1 MQGYPGFHR
10 GGIAERGTRP
20 GNGMDWLNYHHLLY
34 FWTVAREG
42 SIARAA
48 ETLLLAPPTI
58 STQIKA
64 LEESLGEKLFE
75 RRGRS
80 LVLTE
85 VGQVVYGYADEIFGL
100 GRELL
105 SAVRQLPTGRPL
117 QLAIGVTDSMPKLVA
132 REILAPVL
140 DLDEPVHFSVREA
153 ALEEML
159 LELAAWKLD
168 LVLTDRPAP
177 SSLRIK
183 AFTHELGR
191 SPVVLMAAP
200 SLAERLR
207 GDFPASLDGAPAIL
221 TTGETALRR
230 TLDRWFSSIS
240 VTPRVVAEFEDP
252 AMMLVFAD
260 DELGFLAVPSL
271 IAERIRQR
279 GGLEVIGQ
287 LPEAEERFYAITVE
301 RKVAHRGVQ
310 AVLAGAKA
318 RFASQAGGEG

>member
-1 MQGYPGFHR
+1 
-10 GGIAERGTRP
+10 
-20 GNGMDWLNYHHLLY
+20 MDWLNYHHLLY
-34 FWTVAREG
+34 FWTTAREG

-48 ETLLLAPPTI
+48 EVLLLAPPTV

-85 VGQVVYGYADEIFGL
+85 VGGVVFGYADEIFGL
-100 GRELL
+100 GRELM

-140 DLDEPVHFSVREA
+140 AMDEPVRFSVREA
-153 ALEEML
+153 DLETML

-177 SSLRIK
+177 SSLRVK

-200 SLAERLR
+200 PLAATLR
-207 GDFPASLDGAPAIL
+207 PGFPASLDGAPAIL

-230 TLDRWFSSIS
+230 TLDRWFSSLGVS
-240 VTPRVVAEFEDP
+240 PRVVAEFEDP

-260 DELGFLAVPSL
+260 DQLGFLAVPSL
-271 IAERIRQR
+271 IAQRIQERSS
-279 GGLEVIGQ
+279 LEVIGTV
-287 LPEAEERFYAITVE
+287 PDAEERFHAITVE

-310 AVLAGAKA
+310 AVLEGARA
-318 RFASQAGGEG
+318 RFAAD

>member
-117 QLAIGVTDSMPKLVA
+117 HLAVGVTDSMPKLVA
-132 REILAPVL
+132 REILMPAL
-140 DLDEPVHFSVREA
+140 ALEEPVRFSVREEG
-153 ALEEML
+153 LETML

-168 LVLTDRPAP
+168 LVLTDRPPP

-183 AFTHELGR
+183 AFTHELGC

-200 SLAERLR
+200 QLAARLR
-207 GDFPASLDGAPAIL
+207 DGFPHSLDGAPAIL

-230 TLDRWFSSIS
+230 TLDRWFAGLG
-240 VTPRVVAEFEDP
+240 VNPRVVAEFEDP

-271 IAERIRQR
+271 IAQRIQARS
-279 GGLEVIGQ
+279 GLEVIGEV
-287 LPEAEERFYAITVE
+287 PEAEERFYAITVE

-310 AVLAGAKA
+310 AVLKGARS
-318 RFASQAGGEG
+318 RFVK

>member
-1 MQGYPGFHR
+1 
-10 GGIAERGTRP
+10 
-20 GNGMDWLNYHHLLY
+20 MDWLNYHHLYY
-34 FWTVAREG
+34 FRTVAREG

-48 ETLLLAPPTI
+48 EVLLLAPPTV

-64 LEESLGEKLFE
+64 LEESLGEKLFD

-85 VGQVVYGYADEIFGL
+85 VGQVVFGYADEIFGL
-100 GRELL
+100 GQELM

-117 QLAIGVTDSMPKLVA
+117 HLAIGVTDSMPKLVA

-140 DLDEPVHFSVREA
+140 ALDEPVRFSVREA
-153 ALEEML
+153 DLETML
-159 LELAAWKLD
+159 LELASWKLD

-177 SSLRIK
+177 PSLRIK

-200 SLAERLR
+200 PLAARLR
-207 GDFPASLDGAPAIL
+207 SGFPGSLDDAPAIL

-230 TLDRWFSSIS
+230 TLDRWFASIG
-240 VTPRVVAEFEDP
+240 VAPRVVAEFEDP

-271 IAERIRQR
+271 IAQRIQERS
-279 GGLEVIGQ
+279 GLEIIGEV
-287 LPEAEERFYAITVE
+287 PDAEERFHAITVE

-310 AVLAGAKA
+310 AVLAGARE
-318 RFASQAGGEG
+318 RFGQR

>member
-1 MQGYPGFHR
+1 
-10 GGIAERGTRP
+10 
-20 GNGMDWLNYHHLLY
+20 MDWLNYHHLLY

-42 SIARAA
+42 SIAKAA
-48 ETLLLAPPTI
+48 EVLLLAPPTV

-64 LEESLGEKLFE
+64 LEHSLGEKLFE

-85 VGQVVYGYADEIFGL
+85 VGRVVFSYADEIFGL
-100 GRELL
+100 GRELM

-140 DLDEPVHFSVREA
+140 AMNEPVRFSVREA
-153 ALEEML
+153 DLETML
-159 LELAAWKLD
+159 LELASWKLD

-177 SSLRIK
+177 SSLRVK

-200 SLAERLR
+200 PLAAALR
-207 GDFPASLDGAPAIL
+207 PGFPASLDGAPAIL

-230 TLDRWFSSIS
+230 TLDRWFSSLGVS
-240 VTPRVVAEFEDP
+240 PRVVAEFEDP

-260 DELGFLAVPSL
+260 DQLGFLAVPSL
-271 IAERIRQR
+271 IAQRIQERSS
-279 GGLEVIGQ
+279 LEVIGTV
-287 LPEAEERFYAITVE
+287 PDAEERFHAITVE

-310 AVLAGAKA
+310 AVLEGART
-318 RFASQAGGEG
+318 RFGNS

>member
-1 MQGYPGFHR
+1 
-10 GGIAERGTRP
+10 
-20 GNGMDWLNYHHLLY
+20 MDWLNYHHLYY
-34 FWTVAREG
+34 FRTVAREG

-48 ETLLLAPPTI
+48 EVLLLAPPTV

-64 LEESLGEKLFE
+64 LEESLGEKLFD

-85 VGQVVYGYADEIFGL
+85 VGQVVFGYADEIFGL
-100 GRELL
+100 GQELM

-117 QLAIGVTDSMPKLVA
+117 HLAIGVTDSMPKLVA

-140 DLDEPVHFSVREA
+140 ALDEPVRFSVREA
-153 ALEEML
+153 DLETLL
-159 LELAAWKLD
+159 LELASWKLD

-177 SSLRIK
+177 PSLRIK

-200 SLAERLR
+200 PLAARLR
-207 GDFPASLDGAPAIL
+207 SGFPGSLDDAPAIL

-230 TLDRWFSSIS
+230 TLDRWFASIG
-240 VTPRVVAEFEDP
+240 VAPRVVAEFEDP

-271 IAERIRQR
+271 IAQRIQERS
-279 GGLEVIGQ
+279 GLEIIGEV
-287 LPEAEERFYAITVE
+287 PDAEERFHAITVE

-310 AVLAGAKA
+310 AVLAGARE
-318 RFASQAGGEG
+318 RFGQR

>member
-1 MQGYPGFHR
+1 
-10 GGIAERGTRP
+10 
-20 GNGMDWLNYHHLLY
+20 MDWLNYHHLLY
-34 FWTVAREG
+34 FWTTAREG

-48 ETLLLAPPTI
+48 EVLLLAPPTV

-100 GRELL
+100 GRELM

-117 QLAIGVTDSMPKLVA
+117 QLAVGVTDSMPKLVA

-140 DLDEPVHFSVREA
+140 AMDEPVKFSVREES
-153 ALEEML
+153 LETML
-159 LELAAWKLD
+159 LELASWKLD

-177 SSLRIK
+177 TSVRVK

-191 SPVVLMAAP
+191 SSVAIMAAP
-200 SLAERLR
+200 PLAATLR
-207 GDFPASLDGAPAIL
+207 PDFPGSLDGAPAIL

-230 TLDRWFSSIS
+230 TLDRWFSSIG
-240 VTPRVVAEFEDP
+240 VAPRVVAEFEDP
-252 AMMLVFAD
+252 AMLLVFAD
-260 DELGFLAVPSL
+260 DQLGFLAVPSL
-271 IAERIRQR
+271 IADRIQERL
-279 GGLEVIGQ
+279 GLEVIGEV
-287 LPEAEERFYAITVE
+287 PEAEERFYAITVE

-310 AVLAGAKA
+310 AVLEGARM
-318 RFASQAGGEG
+318 RFDND